1 MPQGTPQT
9 FTTTGLLEG
18 IAENALDDD
27 YYEVRPF
34 GTKTGGGSR
43 TITTAIG
50 LAMFALLVTIA
61 SVQTRTDRPAEQVE
75 RNTLVAN
82 IQTRKATID
91 KNNAKATKLS
101 REVARLQAL
110 SNRTNPAFDELRVT
124 TADLA
129 ASGTG
134 IVITADN
141 SARDNN
147 GGRVTDTDL
156 QLLVN
161 GLWYAGAEAI
171 SINGNRLGTLSPI
184 RKAGQ
189 AITVNFTS
197 LTPPYTISVL
207 GDTDSLTNRLADNS
221 GGQYW
226 AQRVKKAGLRFD
238 VQGSSRITVPAAP
251 QNRVTLRHATATK
264 GDS

>member
-1 MPQGTPQT
+1 MRDGLPPP

-27 YYEVRPF
+27 YYEIRPF
-34 GTKTGGGSR
+34 GSKGSGGSR
-43 TITTAIG
+43 TLTTAIG
-50 LAMFALLVTIA
+50 LALFALLVTIA
-61 SVQTRTDRPAEQVE
+61 SIQTRTDRPAEQVE

-82 IQTRKATID
+82 IQTRKNAID
-91 KNNAKATKLS
+91 KKTAQATRLS
-101 REVARLQAL
+101 REVVKLQAL
-110 SNRTNPAFDELRVT
+110 SSRTDPDLEALRVM

-129 ASGTG
+129 AGGPG

-141 SARDNN
+141 SARNN
-147 GGRVTDTDL
+147 VNGLITDTDL

-184 RKAGQ
+184 RRAGQ
-189 AITVNFTS
+189 AITINFKS
-197 LTPPYTISVL
+197 LTAPYTISVI
-207 GDTDSLTNRLADNS
+207 GDTDALTDRLAQNAA
-221 GGQYW
+221 GRYW
-226 AQRVKKAGLRFD
+226 SQRVKKAGLRFE

-251 QNRVTLRHATATK
+251 ENRMTLRLATATK